1 MQRHFVWGMVAIVLL
16 TSDAMLTK
24 AIASES
30 HPLLMSQGRSS
41 RRITR
46 VNFQPPRRGA
56 PRSTIGLGS
65 RGDCLVNNRLRALTP
80 FPYGTTEEATLELTT
95 AAYPTLFVYV
105 PAFDQAA
112 QALELTVM
120 RVTPTGEEELY
131 SESFALPAEA
141 GIVGLT
147 PTQTGLPPLQVGD
160 RYHWYVSMV
169 CRSLG
174 SADQSGNAIADGWME
189 RVTVDPTLQS
199 RLDSANPIEKA
210 DLYAQAG
217 IWQDTLVILAELRRT
232 QPNDEILRVIWQ
244 ELLESV
250 GLRAI
255 AEAPILD
262 CCQPAPDRRDS

>member
-1 MQRHFVWGMVAIVLL
+1 MVAIALL
-16 TSDAMLTK
+16 STFDAMLTVSR
-24 AIASES
+24 ASES
-30 HPLLMSQGRSS
+30 GSVLMSQSRPA

-65 RGDCLVNNRLRALTP
+65 RGDCLVNSRLRALTP

-105 PAFDQAA
+105 PSFDQAA
-112 QALELTVM
+112 QGLSLTVM
-120 RVTPTGEEELY
+120 RVTSTAEEELY
-131 SESFALPAEA
+131 TESFALPAEA
-141 GIVGLT
+141 GVVGLT
-147 PTQTGLPPLQVGD
+147 PTNTALPALTVGQ

-169 CRSLG
+169 CHSLG
-174 SADQSGNAIADGWME
+174 SVDQSGNAIADGWME
-189 RVTVDPTLQS
+189 RVTLDDTLRS
-199 RLDSANPIEKA
+199 RLENADLLEQA

-232 QPNDEILRVIWQ
+232 QPSDGILQVIWQ
-244 ELLESV
+244 ELLQSV
-250 GLRAI
+250 GLQAI

-262 CCQPAPDRRDS
+262 CCQPTQDFSSNRRDS

>member
-1 MQRHFVWGMVAIVLL
+1 MQRHFVLAMVAIALL
-16 TSDAMLTK
+16 TGDAMLAVAT
-24 AIASES
+24 ASES
-30 HPLLMSQGRSS
+30 NQLLMSQGRSS

-80 FPYGTTEEATLELTT
+80 FPYGTSEEATLELTT
-95 AAYPTLFVYV
+95 AAYPTLFIYV

-112 QALELTVM
+112 QGLELTIM

-131 SESFALPAEA
+131 TKSFALPAEA

-147 PTQTGLPPLQVGD
+147 PTQADVPPLRVGE

-169 CRSLG
+169 CHSLG
-174 SADQSGNAIADGWME
+174 SVDQSGNAIADGWME

-199 RLDSANPIEKA
+199 RLDTADPLERA

-217 IWQDTLVILAELRRT
+217 IWQDTLIILAELRRT

-244 ELLESV
+244 ELLQSV
-250 GLRAI
+250 GLRSI
-255 AEAPILD
+255 AEAPVLD
-262 CCQPAPDRRDS
+262 CCQPTRDL